1 MAIRQAKRGNDPLLW
16 TNAKRL
22 RNNCTKRLRKA
33 RADYIKENLE
43 NNIGNSKKFWKNIQD
58 VLPNKKNRSMGNFD
72 LYDDTNKQDIPTE
85 ETADYINNF
94 FVNIG
99 PKLAQ
104 RYDET
109 WNYEGT
115 RSETIL
121 DDIRTNLDEV
131 IRLC

>member
-1 MAIRQAKRGNDPLLW
+1 
-16 TNAKRL
+16 
-22 RNNCTKRLRKA
+22 
-33 RADYIKENLE
+33 
-43 NNIGNSKKFWKNIQD
+43 
-58 VLPNKKNRSMGNFD
+58 MGNFD